1 MGHQPKKIFEFGPY
15 QLDAAERLLLRHR
28 EVVPLQPK
36 VFDLLLALVERH
48 GHLLEKDELM
58 SAVWPDTF
66 VSEANL
72 ANNISILRKTL
83 GENGQQFIETAP
95 KRGYRFVAAVRELNN
110 GSNEP
115 DIIDNSQTPT
125 IAAEKEEMV
134 TAMTTRQSI
143 PIGEPPAR
151 ELASPKTWII
161 GGPRLAPLFV
171 ILLLIGVAGSIVFWR
186 LMRRPVA
193 PNAVVKSIAVLPFKS
208 LDPNERDEALG
219 LKLADALILRLG
231 RLRQIVVRPTRAVQR
246 YYGANTLDPLEAGR
260 EQEVDAVLDGSFQ
273 RAGERLRVTARML
286 RVSDGRQLWAGAF
299 DERVDGDPFT
309 LQDALSAN
317 VTQAIAP
324 HLAGEELRLM
334 QRHGTND
341 AQAYQA
347 YELGRFYWN
356 RRTPEAMKKAR
367 DYFQQAINRD
377 SNYAMAHAG
386 LANVWITLSD
396 YEVTPARE
404 AYPKAKEAAE
414 KALALDGTLADAQTA
429 LAMASASYDWEWDV
443 ADASFKRAIALDP
456 NYATAHQWYAE
467 YLAAMD
473 RRVEALDQIHRAEE
487 LDPASVI
494 IRADEAWILYFAHD
508 YDRAIAKSEQAIGMD
523 AHFGEVYYYLAA
535 AYEQKGMYRE
545 AMGAFQKH
553 AELMGY
559 NTPRGEAIR
568 TSAILKA
575 EDFWRKRASIERLP
589 GTGSASEGQLA
600 EALAQLGEIDEA
612 VALLERRFAAHG
624 YQIMYL
630 KVHPNFDR
638 LRSDPRFV
646 KLMRSIRLEP

>member
-1 MGHQPKKIFEFGPY
+1 MSHQPKQIYEFGPY
-15 QLDAAERLLLRHR
+15 RLDLDERLLLRHG

-48 GHLLEKDELM
+48 GHLLEKDQLM
-58 SAVWPDTF
+58 NAVWPDTF

-83 GENGQQFIETAP
+83 GEDGQQFIETAP

-125 IAAEKEEMV
+125 IVAEKEEVV
-134 TAMTTRQSI
+134 TAMTLRQSI
-143 PIGEPPAR
+143 PISEPPAR
-151 ELASPKTWII
+151 ELARPKMWII
-161 GGPRLAPLFV
+161 GGPRLAPFFV
-171 ILLLIGVAGSIVFWR
+171 ILLLIGVGGSIVFWR
-186 LMRRPVA
+186 LMRQPVA

-208 LDPNERDEALG
+208 LDPNQRDEALG

-246 YYGANTLDPLEAGR
+246 YYGANTLDPLAAGH

-299 DERVDGDPFT
+299 DERVDRDPFT

-324 HLAGEELRLM
+324 QLAGEELRLL

-377 SNYAMAHAG
+377 SNYA
-386 LANVWITLSD
+386 
-396 YEVTPARE
+396 
-404 AYPKAKEAAE
+404 
-414 KALALDGTLADAQTA
+414 
-429 LAMASASYDWEWDV
+429 
-443 ADASFKRAIALDP
+443 
-456 NYATAHQWYAE
+456 TAHQWYAE

-473 RRVEALDQIHRAEE
+473 RQVEALDQIHHAQE
-487 LDPASVI
+487 LDPTSVI

-508 YDRAIAKSEQAIGMD
+508 YDRAIAKCQEAIGMD
-523 AHFGEVYYYLAA
+523 AHFGEVYYFLAA

-545 AMGAFQKH
+545 AMDAFQKH

-568 TSAILKA
+568 TSVILNA
-575 EDFWRKRASIERLP
+575 QDYWWKRASIERLP
-589 GTGSASEGQLA
+589 GTGSASEGDLA

-612 VALLERRFAAHG
+612 IALLERRFAARG
-624 YQIMYL
+624 YHIMYL

-638 LRSDPRFV
+638 LRSDPRFL
-646 KLMRSIRLEP
+646 KLLRSIRLEP

>member
-1 MGHQPKKIFEFGPY
+1 MGHQPKQIYEFGPY
-15 QLDAAERLLLRHR
+15 RLDPAERLLLREG

-36 VFDLLLALVERH
+36 VFDLLLAPVERH

-58 SAVWPDTF
+58 NAVWPNTF

-83 GENGQQFIETAP
+83 SEDGQPFIETAP

-115 DIIDNSQTPT
+115 DVIDYSQSPT

-134 TAMTTRQSI
+134 TALTMRQSI
-143 PIGEPPAR
+143 PISEPPAR
-151 ELASPKTWII
+151 ELARPKMWII
-161 GGPRLAPLFV
+161 GGPRLAPFFV
-171 ILLLIGVAGSIVFWR
+171 ILLLIGVAGPIVFWR
-186 LMRRPVA
+186 LMRQPVA
-193 PNAVVKSIAVLPFKS
+193 PNAVIKSIAVLPFKS

-219 LKLADALILRLG
+219 LKFADALILRLG

-246 YYGANTLDPLEAGR
+246 YYGANTLDPLAAGR
-260 EQEVDAVLDGSFQ
+260 EQEVDVVLDGSFQ

-299 DERVDGDPFT
+299 DERVDSDPFT

-324 HLAGEELRLM
+324 HLAGEELRLL
-334 QRHGTND
+334 QRHGIND

-356 RRTPEAMKKAR
+356 RRTPEALNKAR

-377 SNYAMAHAG
+377 SNYAMAYAG

-396 YEVTPARE
+396 YEVSPAHD
-404 AYPKAKEAAE
+404 AYPKAKEAAK

-429 LAMASASYDWEWDV
+429 LAMASASYDWEWEV

-467 YLAAMD
+467 YLAAMG
-473 RRVEALDQIHRAEE
+473 RRVEALDQIHRAE
-487 LDPASVI
+487 
-494 IRADEAWILYFAHD
+494 
-508 YDRAIAKSEQAIGMD
+508 
-523 AHFGEVYYYLAA
+523 
-535 AYEQKGMYRE
+535 
-545 AMGAFQKH
+545 
-553 AELMGY
+553 
-559 NTPRGEAIR
+559 
-568 TSAILKA
+568 
-575 EDFWRKRASIERLP
+575 
-589 GTGSASEGQLA
+589 
-600 EALAQLGEIDEA
+600 
-612 VALLERRFAAHG
+612 
-624 YQIMYL
+624 
-630 KVHPNFDR
+630 
-638 LRSDPRFV
+638 
-646 KLMRSIRLEP
+646 

>member
-1 MGHQPKKIFEFGPY
+1 MGHQPKQIYEFGPY
-15 QLDAAERLLLRHR
+15 RLDTAERLLMRNG
-28 EVVPLQPK
+28 EVVSLQPK

-58 SAVWPDTF
+58 NAVWPDTF

-83 GENGQQFIETAP
+83 SEDGLQFIETAP

-110 GSNEP
+110 GSKEP
-115 DIIDNSQTPT
+115 DITDNSQAPT
-125 IAAEKEEMV
+125 IAAKEEMV
-134 TAMTTRQSI
+134 TAMTIRQSI
-143 PIGEPPAR
+143 PISEPPAR
-151 ELASPKTWII
+151 ELARPKMWLI
-161 GGPRLAPLFV
+161 GGPRLAPIFV

-186 LMRRPVA
+186 LMRQPVA

-208 LDPNERDEALG
+208 LDPNERDEAMG

-246 YYGANTLDPLEAGR
+246 YYGANTLDPLAAGR
-260 EQEVDAVLDGSFQ
+260 EQEVDVVLDGSFQ

-299 DERVDGDPFT
+299 DERVDGDPFI

-324 HLAGEELRLM
+324 QLAGEDLRLL

-347 YELGRFYWN
+347 YEIGRSYWN
-356 RRTPEAMKKAR
+356 QRTPEALKKAR
-367 DYFQQAINRD
+367 DYFQQAINLD
-377 SNYAMAHAG
+377 SNYAMAYAG
-386 LANVWITLSD
+386 LANVWITISD
-396 YEVTPARE
+396 YEVSPAHE
-404 AYPKAKEAAE
+404 SYPKAKEAAK

-443 ADASFKRAIALDP
+443 ADASFKRAITLDP
-456 NYATAHQWYAE
+456 NYPTAHQWYAE

-473 RRVEALDQIHRAEE
+473 RRVEALDQIHRAQE
-487 LDPASVI
+487 LDPTSVI

-508 YDRAIAKSEQAIGMD
+508 YDRVFAKSEQAIRMD
-523 AHFGEVYYYLAA
+523 ASFGEVYYYLTV

-545 AMGAFQKH
+545 AMDAFQKH

-568 TSAILKA
+568 TSVILNA
-575 EDFWRKRASIERLP
+575 EDYWRKRASIERLP
-589 GTGSASEGQLA
+589 GTGSASEGDLA

-612 VALLERRFAAHG
+612 IALLERRFAARG
-624 YQIMYL
+624 YHIMYL

-646 KLMRSIRLEP
+646 KLMRSVRLEP

>member
-1 MGHQPKKIFEFGPY
+1 MGHQPKQIYEFGPY
-15 QLDAAERLLLRHR
+15 QLDAAERLLRR
-28 EVVPLQPK
+28 DGEVVPLQPK

-58 SAVWPDTF
+58 NAVWPDTF

-83 GENGQQFIETAP
+83 SEDGQLFIETAP

-115 DIIDNSQTPT
+115 DIIDNSQAPT
-125 IAAEKEEMV
+125 IAAEKEEV
-134 TAMTTRQSI
+134 VIAMTMRRSI
-143 PIGEPPAR
+143 PISEPPAR
-151 ELASPKTWII
+151 ELARPKKWII
-161 GGPRLAPLFV
+161 GGPRLAPSFV

-186 LMRRPVA
+186 LMRQPVA

-246 YYGANTLDPLEAGR
+246 YYGDNTLDPLAAGR

-286 RVSDGRQLWAGAF
+286 RVSDGWQLWAGAF
-299 DERVDGDPFT
+299 DERVDSDPFT

-324 HLAGEELRLM
+324 QLAGEELRLL

-356 RRTPEAMKKAR
+356 RRTPEALKKAR

-377 SNYAMAHAG
+377 SNYAMAYAG

-396 YEVTPARE
+396 YEVSPAHE
-404 AYPKAKEAAE
+404 AYPKAK

-429 LAMASASYDWEWDV
+429 LAMASASYDWEWEV
-443 ADASFKRAIALDP
+443 VDASFKRAIALDP

-473 RRVEALDQIHRAEE
+473 RRVEALDQIHRAQE
-487 LDPASVI
+487 LDPTSVI
-494 IRADEAWILYFAHD
+494 IRAAEAWILYFARD
-508 YDRAIAKSEQAIGMD
+508 YDRVIAKSEQAIGMD
-523 AHFGEVYYYLAA
+523 AHFGEVYYFLAA

-559 NTPRGEAIR
+559 NTPRV
-568 TSAILKA
+568 
-575 EDFWRKRASIERLP
+575 D
-589 GTGSASEGQLA
+589 
-600 EALAQLGEIDEA
+600 
-612 VALLERRFAAHG
+612 
-624 YQIMYL
+624 
-630 KVHPNFDR
+630 
-638 LRSDPRFV
+638 
-646 KLMRSIRLEP
+646 